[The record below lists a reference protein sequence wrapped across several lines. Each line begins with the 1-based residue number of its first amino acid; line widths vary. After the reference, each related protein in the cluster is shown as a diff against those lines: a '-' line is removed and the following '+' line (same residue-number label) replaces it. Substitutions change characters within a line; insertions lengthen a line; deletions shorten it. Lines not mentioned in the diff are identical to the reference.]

1 MEQIKIIAVDTGNR
15 LIKTAHAPAF
25 SAGLVSHGDTP
36 PLVATDTL
44 IYEGKYYSFSE
55 SQGYHRRDKTA
66 DEYYFILTLAA
77 IAREIVIKN
86 SALSSDCDEA
96 VFRRIMQRGGREKW
110 KYNESIVLSVG
121 LPPRDMKIQ
130 SGKFKEYFLQ
140 KGKTLTYT
148 YNGMEFTVTIEEV
161 LVSPQGFAAI
171 FPNDVFL
178 QVSQSIQS
186 YIIDIGGYTTD
197 IALVVNKKIDT
208 NFFESLD
215 FGVIHMMNEISSQ
228 VEKECQKSISGP
240 IIEAILKGQRVGDE
254 QVEDIVINASRA
266 YAKEIIDAL
275 KDHGID
281 LALSVPVLCGGGALL
296 MKEALM
302 KEIGRDKTIILGD
315 IRANAIGYEVLAK
328 RIMRERERE
337 H

>member
-1 MEQIKIIAVDTGNR
+1 MEQVKIIAVDTGNR

-55 SQGYHRRDKTA
+55 SQGYHRRDKTI
-66 DEYYFILTLAA
+66 DDYYFILTLAA
-77 IAREIVIKN
+77 IAREIVMKN
-86 SALSSDCDEA
+86 STLSDCDEA
-96 VFRRIMQRGGREKW
+96 VFRQIIQRGAREKLHF
-110 KYNESIVLSVG
+110 NEKIVLSVG
-121 LPPRDMKIQ
+121 LPPRDMKMQ
-130 SGKFKEYFLQ
+130 AKRFKEYFLQ
-140 KGKTLTYT
+140 KGKTLSFS
-148 YNGMEFTVTIEEV
+148 YNGMEFTVTIEDV

-178 QVSQSIQS
+178 QVSQSVQS

-215 FGVIHMMNEISSQ
+215 FGVIHMMNEISRQ

-240 IIEAILKGQRVGDE
+240 LIEAILKGHSVGDT
-254 QVEDIVINASRA
+254 QVEDVVISASRA
-266 YAKEIIDAL
+266 YAKKIIDAL

-296 MKEALM
+296 TREALT
-302 KEIGRDKTIILGD
+302 KEIGRDNTILLGD
-315 IRANAIGYEVLAK
+315 VRANAIGYEVLGK
-328 RIMRERERE
+328 RILKEKARE
-337 H
+337 